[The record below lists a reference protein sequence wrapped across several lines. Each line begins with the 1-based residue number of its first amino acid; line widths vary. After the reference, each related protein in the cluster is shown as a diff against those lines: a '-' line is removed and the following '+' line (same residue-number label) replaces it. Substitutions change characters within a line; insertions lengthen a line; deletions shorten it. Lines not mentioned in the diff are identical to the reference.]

1 MGRPNHGNRDG
12 LLKYISKSIIN
23 YDLTAEGF
31 EEDVDSASES
41 SLEWSNKIRITK
53 EYLVQYKK
61 SGKHRSSLTS
71 CCII

>member
-12 LLKYISKSIIN
+12 LLKYISKSVIN

-31 EEDVDSASES
+31 EEDLDQASEY
-41 SLEWSNKIRITK
+41 SLECSIKIRIAK
-53 EYLVQYKK
+53 ESLVQYKK
-61 SGKHRSSLTS
+61 SGKRRSSLTS